1 MIQFPVLLELTV
13 IPIAEAAAAALVLVP
28 GLIPAMATVVV
39 VVVVG
44 QITATGISL
53 EYHMGA
59 VHGGYHL
66 HQSPP
71 FFQLPLLLWSSTLS
85 SATVVV

>member
-13 IPIAEAAAAALVLVP
+13 IPITEAAAALVLVP

-39 VVVVG
+39 VVVLG

-53 EYHMGA
+53 ECHMGA

-71 FFQLPLLLWSSTLS
+71 FFQLPLLL
-85 SATVVV
+85 